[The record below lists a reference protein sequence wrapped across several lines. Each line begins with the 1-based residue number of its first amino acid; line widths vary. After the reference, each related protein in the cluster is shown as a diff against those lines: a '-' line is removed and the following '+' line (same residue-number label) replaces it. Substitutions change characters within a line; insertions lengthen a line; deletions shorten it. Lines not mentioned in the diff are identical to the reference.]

1 MKVHIR
7 IHTNERPYHC
17 PFKDICKQSFKTKSQ
32 LSDHVLKHTQIKNYS
47 CPECNASFSRKSRL
61 KIHLMIH
68 RGEKPFQCNICS
80 KKFREKSNYNF
91 HIKKHFIK
99 LNQKIKG
106 EKKEIKN
113 KQDFDKDK
121 LIKENNINNFC
132 LYKDNKFQKQLDIGN
147 NNNKINNSNEKNNY
161 LIDFNNNENLM
172 NKIKESMRK
181 YTNYGNKNIRTF
193 NDNFQFANN
202 QFIYKNNKLLN
213 YEKEDES
220 ISLDELWVKDE
231 TNNFYSKNKLQ
242 ANEYFN
248 AKKSYKTKEN
258 LENSNY
264 KAENY
269 IIDHNYDNMSFF
281 ENLNN
286 INGSYESNDLV
297 FPNNTNFA
305 FEIENRIYNNN
316 QINFPFQFNFEPCI
330 KDNLN

>member
-132 LYKDNKFQKQLDIGN
+132 LYKGNKFQKQLDIGT

-161 LIDFNNNENLM
+161 LIDFNDNERLM

-202 QFIYKNNKLLN
+202 QFIYNNNKLLN